1 MNINYLY
8 RFFYVL
14 LCFGGILLQ
23 SCDKKEIKTNDNAR
37 LTLND
42 SVDFWIEASKN
53 SSYDVAIRKQFLVMS
68 YQKIKSTKIDSA
80 GARQL
85 SLIAYRNF
93 KLGDTLLFKSRN
105 SEAINIANKI
115 EDSLA
120 LGDLFWN
127 YASYYNKVEVYD
139 SAYYYFNLANTCF
152 DKSGSLYEAAKMQY
166 GMAFIKGRFKDY
178 SGSEVLTFK
187 AIDKFKKIDKDE
199 TLDEVE
205 RRDNTKSLF
214 SCYNYLAQL
223 QNDIQEHDRA
233 LFYYDKSLEYLKRID
248 ENNDLYLASLNN
260 IGVTHLKKGNYDK
273 ALNYFDD
280 ILANDS
286 LKLKNINHYAR
297 VIDNKAYCKFLMNDT
312 INVHRYLKESLRIRD
327 SLNYKAGIIIG
338 KIHLS
343 KYYAFAQDTTQAI
356 SYAKEANT
364 LARINKNA
372 RDYLESL
379 RLLSKLDTEAS
390 QSYLEE
396 HIYYS
401 DSLQTVERRIQ
412 NKFTRIAYETDEYIE
427 ENKRL
432 SQQKIWIIT
441 ISLGLFAILLLSYYV
456 NRQKLVN
463 KTLVLENEQQK
474 ANEQVYLI
482 TLKQQ
487 EKLEREKVKERNRI
501 SEELHDGILG
511 KLFGTRVGLG
521 FLDIEGTKATQ
532 KQHEKFLEELQTIE
546 KEIREVSHKLNTNF
560 DSSQINFKTIIHQ
573 LLERKSKIGNFEF
586 ELSYDSNINWQ
597 KMSEIVKVNLY
608 RIIQEA
614 LQNITKYAQAK
625 YITVAFSIYN
635 GDLVM
640 RIKDDGKGFNVN
652 RKKKGIGIK
661 NMKTRTE
668 KLQGDFRINSTPN
681 KGTLIETQIP
691 I

>member
-1 MNINYLY
+1 MNISKIY
-8 RFFYVL
+8 RLFYVL
-14 LCFGGILLQ
+14 LIFSTVLLQ
-23 SCDKKEIKTNDNAR
+23 SCNQKDLSFENEEPQ
-37 LTLND
+37 TLND
-42 SVDFWIEASKN
+42 SIDFWIEASKN
-53 SSYDVAIRKQFLVMS
+53 DTYDVNVRKQFLVMS
-68 YQKIKSTKIDSA
+68 YQKIKSAKIDTA
-80 GARQL
+80 HVRKL
-85 SLIAYRNF
+85 SHIAYRNF
-93 KLGDTLLFKSRN
+93 KLGDTLLFKRQN
-105 SEAINIANKI
+105 SEAIDIAQRI

-187 AIDKFKKIDKDE
+187 AIDKFKKIDDDK
-199 TLDEVE
+199 TLDEVK

-223 QNDIQEHDRA
+223 QNDIQEYDRA
-233 LFYYDKSLEYLKRID
+233 LFYYDKSLEYLKEI
-248 ENNDLYLASLNN
+248 EKSEELYLASLNN
-260 IGVTHLKKGNYDK
+260 IGVTHLKKGNYTK
-273 ALNYFDD
+273 AISYFDD
-280 ILANDS
+280 ILKRDS
-286 LKLKNINHYAR
+286 LKLKSINHYAR

-312 INVHRYLKESLRIRD
+312 ISVHRYLKESLRIRD
-327 SLNYKAGIIIG
+327 SLNYKAGIIIC

-343 KYYAFAQDTTQAI
+343 KYYAFAQDTSLAI
-356 SYAKEANT
+356 SHAKEANT
-364 LARINKNA
+364 LARINKNG

-379 RLLSKLDTEAS
+379 LLLSKLDKTSA
-390 QSYLEE
+390 QSYLEK
-396 HIYYS
+396 HIQFS

-432 SQQKIWIIT
+432 SQQKIWIII
-441 ISLGLFAILLLSYYV
+441 ISLGVFAISLLSYYM

-521 FLDIEGTKATQ
+521 FLDIKGNDDTKN
-532 KQHEKFLEELQTIE
+532 QHNKFLEELQTIE

-560 DSSQINFKTIIHQ
+560 DSSQVNFRSIIYQ
-573 LLERKSKIGNFEF
+573 LLESKSKIGDFKF
-586 ELSYDSNINWQ
+586 ELSFDSEIDWQ
-597 KMSEIVKVNLY
+597 KMSEIIKVNLY

-625 YITVAFSIYN
+625 FITVDFSIHDT
-635 GDLVM
+635 DLVM
-640 RIKDDGKGFNVN
+640 IIKDDGKGFNVN

-661 NMKTRTE
+661 NMRTRTE
-668 KLQGDFRINSTPN
+668 KLSGNFRINSIPDQ
-681 KGTLIETQIP
+681 GTLIETQIP